1 MSARKWIALALL
13 CAALWLTPRCLA
25 LAGDANE
32 YRIEVDL
39 SNQITTVYRRSDGA
53 VVRQMICSTGTDDT
67 TPLGS
72 FRLQASLDSDR
83 QAWYFIGKYQC
94 FVKYP
99 TRIKGSILFHSLP
112 YAERDMA
119 SVDMGALSQ
128 LGSEASHGC
137 VRLRW
142 EDAKWI
148 AENCPEGTETRIFTG
163 TARSDALRKKLLEGS
178 YSAESGMSYEAFA
191 GDASDATAALR
202 PGDSGAVVAALQR
215 RLRALGWYACEV
227 TGEYDDNTLIAV
239 ARCQRALGLS
249 PTGFATE
256 ALLRRIASE
265 H

>member
-1 MSARKWIALALL
+1 MFRRGLLAMAV
-13 CAALWLTPRCLA
+13 CAALCATPGA
-25 LAGDANE
+25 LAVGADD
-32 YRIEVDL
+32 YRIEVDVT
-39 SNQITTVYRRSDGA
+39 NQITTVYRTEDDA
-53 VVRQMICSTGTDDT
+53 VVRQMICSTGLNDA
-67 TPLGS
+67 TPRGC
-72 FRLQASLDSDR
+72 FRLEANRPRDR
-83 QAWYFIGKYQC
+83 REWYYISFYKCY
-94 FVKYP
+94 VRYP
-99 TRIKGSILFHSLP
+99 TRIQDSILFHSLP
-112 YAERDMA
+112 YTQADDGAVDDQAEAM
-119 SVDMGALSQ
+119 
-128 LGSEASHGC
+128 LGEKASHGC
-137 VRLRW
+137 IRLRC
-142 EDAKWI
+142 EDARWI

-202 PGDSGAVVAALQR
+202 LGDSGAVVAALQR